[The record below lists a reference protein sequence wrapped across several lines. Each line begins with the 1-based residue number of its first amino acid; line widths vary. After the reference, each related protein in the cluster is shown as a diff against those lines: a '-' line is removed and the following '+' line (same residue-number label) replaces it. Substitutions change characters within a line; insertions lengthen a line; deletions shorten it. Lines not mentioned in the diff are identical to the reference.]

1 MFSVSVIG
9 PDGVGKTTI
18 VTRLQKELPLPVK
31 YIYMGDNIESCNYIL
46 PTTRWWKKRNPPKI
60 NKDGKSSPQQS
71 ANGVSHVGKKNG
83 SVGAVKASLRGVKK
97 AIGFVNRILDL
108 WYRYFMV
115 FYFSRRGYVVLLD
128 RHFVFDYYH
137 FDIAPENGHRPPLK
151 RRLHGLIL
159 KHTIPDP
166 DLVICLDA
174 PADVIFNRKREFSLE
189 YIETRR
195 RQYKSLE
202 SMVPNFSVVNA
213 NRDLDS
219 VISDISGLICDFDN
233 KN

>member
-18 VTRLQKELPLPVK
+18 VSRLQRELPLPIK
-31 YIYMGDNIESCNYIL
+31 YVYMGDNIESCNYIL
-46 PTTRWWKKRNPPKI
+46 PTTRWWKKRNPPSF
-60 NKDGKSSPQQS
+60 NKDGNSAPQASSESSSDGQGNS
-71 ANGVSHVGKKNG
+71 
-83 SVGAVKASLRGVKK
+83 SLGNSLLRSIKK

-115 FYFSRRGYVVLLD
+115 FYFKRRGYVVLLD

-137 FDIAPENGHRPPLK
+137 FDIAPEDGHQPPFR
-151 RRLHGLIL
+151 RRLHGMIL

-174 PADVIFNRKREFSLE
+174 PADVIFKRKREFSVD
-189 YIETRR
+189 YIQSRR
-195 RQYKSLE
+195 DQYKSFGA
-202 SMVPNFSVVNA
+202 MVSNFEIVNA
-213 NRDLDS
+213 NRDLDNVVAS
-219 VISDISGLICDFDN
+219 VSSLICNFN